1 MITKDILIGEIFNQY
16 PEKSS
21 EIAEILMEAGIRC
34 LGCSAAAFENL
45 EEGLKNHG
53 LSDAEIDELISR
65 INAILKD

>member
-1 MITKDILIGEIFNQY
+1 MITKDILIGDIFNQY
-16 PEKSS
+16 PEKAS

-53 LSDAEIDELISR
+53 LSDAEIGNLIDR